1 MLQRTPPVLTA
12 PVRRFLAENPRLRTG
27 GIVSVLGH
35 LFVILALLITIPSW
49 KTEPEKEPD
58 ASVEMIFDGKAQT
71 TIKAPAPA
79 PIPAPSKE
87 IAPPA
92 PPVTEAPTPEPIE
105 APPPPPPPP
114 PPPEP
119 PRVSAPRPAPPSNLP
134 PPEPSPREA
143 PIIPPPPAPPAQV
156 RDTPPRLITPPPVQP
171 PLEKPPPSKPSQTAQ
186 PNETKNT
193 AENSNA
199 MEATLLRLRQMQA
212 QAEPPKARPNPRAGG
227 QPDSGGNPASNDTNA
242 LSAAQRGE
250 IGAHVRECWT
260 KDSGAEGL
268 DKLSV
273 VLNVV
278 TDATGT
284 TRVAT
289 VADEDKGKLSDPL
302 FQAFAE
308 RAVRAVMDVRCAT
321 LPLPHQML
329 GRINNLTFRFRP

>member
-1 MLQRTPPVLTA
+1 
-12 PVRRFLAENPRLRTG
+12 VRQFLSRNPRLRTG
-27 GIVSVLGH
+27 GVISLLGH
-35 LFVILALLITIPSW
+35 LLAILALMITIPNWTPDES
-49 KTEPEKEPD
+49 KEPD
-58 ASVEMIFDGKAQT
+58 ATVEMIFDGKAQT

-92 PPVTEAPTPEPIE
+92 PPVTESATNEPIE

-119 PRVSAPRPAPPSNLP
+119 ARVSAPRPAPPSDLP
-134 PPEPSPREA
+134 PPEPSPIAA
-143 PIIPPPPAPPAQV
+143 PIIPPPPAPPA
-156 RDTPPRLITPPPVQP
+156 PPREATPHLITPPV
-171 PLEKPPPSKPSQTAQ
+171 PPPRVPPPPAPPSQTAQ
-186 PNETKNT
+186 PNATQNM
-193 AENSNA
+193 AANSNA
-199 MEATLLRLRQMQA
+199 LDATLLRLRQLEA
-212 QAEPPKARPNPRAGG
+212 QKEPPHARPNPKAGG
-227 QPDSGGNPASNDTNA
+227 QPDSGGNPASNDTDA
-242 LSAAQRGE
+242 LSAAARGE

-260 KDSGAEGL
+260 KDAGAEGV

-284 TRVAT
+284 TRVAN
-289 VADEDKGKLSDPL
+289 VADEDKGKLSDPV

-329 GRINNLTFRFRP
+329 GHTNNLTFRFRP

>member
-1 MLQRTPPVLTA
+1 MLQRSPPVLTA

-35 LFVILALLITIPSW
+35 LMVVLALVITIPSW

-58 ASVEMIFDGKAQT
+58 ATVEMIFDGKARS

-79 PIPAPSKE
+79 PVPAPAKE

-92 PPVTEAPTPEPIE
+92 PPVTEAPKPEPIE

-114 PPPEP
+114 PPPAP
-119 PRVSAPRPAPPSNLP
+119 PRVSAPLPAPPSELP

-143 PIIPPPPAPPAQV
+143 PIIPPPPAPPAPP
-156 RDTPPRLITPPPVQP
+156 REAPPRLVTPPVP
-171 PLEKPPPSKPSQTAQ
+171 PPPDTPPPSKPSQTAQ
-186 PNETKNT
+186 PNVTKNM
-193 AENSNA
+193 AENSSA

-212 QAEPPKARPNPRAGG
+212 RTDPPRARPNPRAGG
-227 QPDSGGNPASNDTNA
+227 QPDSGGNPASNDTDA

-260 KDSGAEGL
+260 KDSGAQGL

-284 TRVAT
+284 SRLVT
-289 VADEDKGKLSDPL
+289 VADEDKGKLSDPV

>member
-1 MLQRTPPVLTA
+1 MLQRSPPVLTA
-12 PVRRFLAENPRLRTG
+12 PVRQFLSRNPRLRTG
-27 GIVSVLGH
+27 GIISLLGH
-35 LFVILALLITIPSW
+35 LLAILALMITIPNW
-49 KTEPEKEPD
+49 APDEQKEPD
-58 ASVEMIFDGKAQT
+58 ATVEMIFDGKAQT

-92 PPVTEAPTPEPIE
+92 PPVTESATAEPIE

-119 PRVSAPRPAPPSNLP
+119 ARVSAPQPAPPSNLP
-134 PPEPSPREA
+134 PPEPSPVEA
-143 PIIPPPPAPPAQV
+143 PIIPPPPAPPAPP
-156 RDTPPRLITPPPVQP
+156 REATPRLITPPV
-171 PLEKPPPSKPSQTAQ
+171 PPPRVPPPPAPPSQTAQ
-186 PNETKNT
+186 PNATQNM
-193 AENSNA
+193 AANSNA
-199 MEATLLRLRQMQA
+199 LEATLLRLRQLETQKEA
-212 QAEPPKARPNPRAGG
+212 PHAHPNPKAGG

-242 LSAAQRGE
+242 LSAAARGE

-260 KDSGAEGL
+260 KDAGAEGV

-278 TDATGT
+278 TDASGT
-284 TRVAT
+284 TRVAN
-289 VADEDKGKLSDPL
+289 VADEDKGKLSDPV

-329 GRINNLTFRFRP
+329 GHTNNLTFRFRP

>member
-1 MLQRTPPVLTA
+1 MRQ
-12 PVRRFLAENPRLRTG
+12 FLSRNPRLRTG
-27 GIVSVLGH
+27 GIISLLGH
-35 LFVILALLITIPSW
+35 LLAILALLITIPSW
-49 KTEPEKEPD
+49 TPEESKEPD
-58 ASVEMIFDGKAQT
+58 ATVEMIFDGKAQT

-92 PPVTEAPTPEPIE
+92 PPVTEAAKTEPIE

-119 PRVSAPRPAPPSNLP
+119 ARVSAPRPTPPSNLP
-134 PPEPSPREA
+134 PPEPSPVEA
-143 PIIPPPPAPPAQV
+143 PIIPPPPAPPAPP
-156 RDTPPRLITPPPVQP
+156 REATPRLITPPV
-171 PLEKPPPSKPSQTAQ
+171 PPPRVPPPPAPPSQTAQ
-186 PNETKNT
+186 PNATQNM
-193 AENSNA
+193 AANSNA
-199 MEATLLRLRQMQA
+199 LEATLLRLRQLEMQK
-212 QAEPPKARPNPRAGG
+212 EPPHARPNPKAGG

-242 LSAAQRGE
+242 LSAAARGE

-260 KDSGAEGL
+260 KDAGAEGV

-284 TRVAT
+284 TRVAN
-289 VADEDKGKLSDPL
+289 VADEDKGKLSDPV

-329 GRINNLTFRFRP
+329 GHTNNLTFRFRP

>member
-1 MLQRTPPVLTA
+1 
-12 PVRRFLAENPRLRTG
+12 VRQFLSRNPRLRTG
-27 GIVSVLGH
+27 GVISLLGH
-35 LFVILALLITIPSW
+35 LLVILALLITIPTW
-49 KTEPEKEPD
+49 KTEDQKEPD

-92 PPVTEAPTPEPIE
+92 PPVTEATKTEPIE

-119 PRVSAPRPAPPSNLP
+119 PHVSAPRPVPPSNVP
-134 PPEPSPREA
+134 PPEPSPVEA
-143 PIIPPPPAPPAQV
+143 PIIPPPPAPPAQAHDV
-156 RDTPPRLITPPPVQP
+156 PPQLIPPPPV
-171 PLEKPPPSKPSQTAQ
+171 PPPPEKVPPVQASQTAQ
-186 PNETKNT
+186 PKPTQNM
-193 AENSNA
+193 AANSSA
-199 MEATLLRLRQMQA
+199 LDATLLRLRQMVMQK
-212 QAEPPKARPNPRAGG
+212 EPPHARPNPKAGG
-227 QPDSGGNPASNDTNA
+227 QPDSGGNPASNDTDA
-242 LSAAQRGE
+242 LSAAARGE

-260 KDSGAEGL
+260 KDAGAEGV

-273 VLNVV
+273 VLHVI

-284 TRVAT
+284 TREAT
-289 VADEDKGKLSDPL
+289 VADEDKAKLSDPL